1 MSKCY
6 CIIALGA
13 YRAIGTHGPL
23 RACGAIG
30 TYGTHK
36 ANGKY
41 ETNLIEL

>member
-6 CIIALGA
+6 CIITLGA
-13 YRAIGTHGPL
+13 YKAIGAHGPH

-30 TYGTHK
+30 TYGTHR
-36 ANGKY
+36 AHGTY